1 MMCLLMAMM
10 DTREYYVYTPAEV
23 ARALRVNEETVR
35 REIRR
40 DQLGAVQVGR
50 QYRITVPDLIAWLGQ
65 ERYLELFRPHEAL
78 LTLLGSAGL
87 DDEQAAAEATALV
100 RRARSETTRQLEGEA
115 PSPTEVLRR
124 R

>member
-1 MMCLLMAMM
+1 MMGA
-10 DTREYYVYTPAEV
+10 REQYVYTPAEV

-40 DQLGAVQVGR
+40 EQLGAVQIGR

-78 LTLLGSAGL
+78 LTLLGSGGL
-87 DDEQAAAEATALV
+87 DEEHAAAEAETLV
-100 RRARSETTRQLEGEA
+100 RRARAEASRQPEGVA
-115 PSPTEVLRR
+115 PSPEQVARR
-124 R
+124 RR